1 MCVSSLKPSP
11 LAPKLRMFIH
21 CSVAGSIGVSP
32 VSKGVM
38 LLIGSVSVRRTIWGV
53 SSRLSALKPK
63 VKRVTRYVFSL
74 PGICWFVKRSN
85 ANIGTLLHW
94 IFLRLI
100 CVAAFPA
107 SVRITPVRCTFS
119 KMQSSINSLSGAFSL
134 ISTAT
139 GTFFARIR
147 TMVNPPSLVR
157 MALLRCPSK

>member
-11 LAPKLRMFIH
+11 LAPKSRMFTH

-32 VSKGVM
+32 ASKGVM
-38 LLIGSVSVRRTIWGV
+38 FLIGSVSTRRTIWGV

-63 VKRVTRYVFSL
+63 MKRVTRYVFPL
-74 PGICWFVKRSN
+74 PDTCLFVKRSK
-85 ANIGTLLHW
+85 ANIGTFLHW

-100 CVAAFPA
+100 CAAAFPA
-107 SVRITPVRCTFS
+107 SS

-134 ISTAT
+134 ISMAT